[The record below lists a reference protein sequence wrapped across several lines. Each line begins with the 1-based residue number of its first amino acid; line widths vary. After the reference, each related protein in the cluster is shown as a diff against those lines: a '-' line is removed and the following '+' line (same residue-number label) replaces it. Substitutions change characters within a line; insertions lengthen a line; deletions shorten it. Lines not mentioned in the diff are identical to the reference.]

1 MSENI
6 KERISALADGDL
18 AGQSIQDMVAKMQ
31 NYVFPPTMNF
41 LLYDDVTPFA
51 MYIFEFEYELDRD
64 ELNYIWQNL
73 APRTHKRFYT
83 AESTVSHQ
91 LFANEIMGYAN
102 NLANVSIKDKLQWMV
117 FKVKQKAKTNYFGY
131 RDAIN
136 FLGEYN
142 FNLDNKIVYGI
153 DSEFDASRYP
163 KDFSGGDMIKH
174 DEEII
179 SQYSGEKMA
188 LRGKPFET
196 LCRSIVGQQISVK
209 AADSV
214 WTKVENLCNGNIN
227 KEEIINLSNEEMRS
241 AGLSK
246 QKITYL
252 KNIATSDVLTT
263 NWGELS
269 DAEAIDRLCK
279 IKGVGVWTAEMF
291 LIFNLGRPDVLP
303 LADIG
308 LIRGIEKHY
317 YNSERIDKKEL
328 EKNIFVK
335 VRSTGSLLEAKIDLK
350 DNNTANVNLIN
361 PEDGISPGQ
370 ACVFYNKD
378 QYGHKVLGGGWIKD

>member
-1 MSENI
+1 MNVVEQWQ
-6 KERISALADGDL
+6 LA
-18 AGQSIQDMVAKMQ
+18 V
-31 NYVFPPTMNF
+31 
-41 LLYDDVTPFA
+41 
-51 MYIFEFEYELDRD
+51 EELSRRD
-64 ELNYIWQNL
+64 
-73 APRTHKRFYT
+73 
-83 AESTVSHQ
+83 ST
-91 LFANEIMGYAN
+91 I
-102 NLANVSIKDKLQWMV
+102 
-117 FKVKQKAKTNYFGY
+117 
-131 RDAIN
+131 
-136 FLGEYN
+136 
-142 FNLDNKIVYGI
+142 
-153 DSEFDASRYP
+153 
-163 KDFSGGDMIKH
+163 
-174 DEEII
+174 EEII

-227 KEEIINLSNEEMRS
+227 KEKIINLSSEEMRS

-317 YNSERIDKKEL
+317 YNSKRIDKKEL
-328 EKNIFVK
+328 EKFRTKWSPWCTVATWYMW
-335 VRSTGSLLEAKIDLK
+335 RSLDPIPVE
-350 DNNTANVNLIN
+350 
-361 PEDGISPGQ
+361 
-370 ACVFYNKD
+370 Y
-378 QYGHKVLGGGWIKD
+378 

>member
-1 MSENI
+1 MNVVEQWQ
-6 KERISALADGDL
+6 LA
-18 AGQSIQDMVAKMQ
+18 V
-31 NYVFPPTMNF
+31 
-41 LLYDDVTPFA
+41 
-51 MYIFEFEYELDRD
+51 EELCRRD
-64 ELNYIWQNL
+64 
-73 APRTHKRFYT
+73 
-83 AESTVSHQ
+83 ST
-91 LFANEIMGYAN
+91 I
-102 NLANVSIKDKLQWMV
+102 
-117 FKVKQKAKTNYFGY
+117 
-131 RDAIN
+131 
-136 FLGEYN
+136 
-142 FNLDNKIVYGI
+142 
-153 DSEFDASRYP
+153 
-163 KDFSGGDMIKH
+163 
-174 DEEII
+174 EEII

-214 WTKVENLCNGNIN
+214 WTKVEDLCNGNIN

-263 NWGELS
+263 NWRELS

-328 EKNIFVK
+328 EKFRTKWSPWCTVATWYMW
-335 VRSTGSLLEAKIDLK
+335 RSLDPIPVE
-350 DNNTANVNLIN
+350 
-361 PEDGISPGQ
+361 
-370 ACVFYNKD
+370 Y
-378 QYGHKVLGGGWIKD
+378 

>member
-1 MSENI
+1 MNVVEQWQ
-6 KERISALADGDL
+6 LA
-18 AGQSIQDMVAKMQ
+18 V
-31 NYVFPPTMNF
+31 
-41 LLYDDVTPFA
+41 
-51 MYIFEFEYELDRD
+51 EELSRRD
-64 ELNYIWQNL
+64 
-73 APRTHKRFYT
+73 
-83 AESTVSHQ
+83 ST
-91 LFANEIMGYAN
+91 I
-102 NLANVSIKDKLQWMV
+102 
-117 FKVKQKAKTNYFGY
+117 
-131 RDAIN
+131 
-136 FLGEYN
+136 
-142 FNLDNKIVYGI
+142 
-153 DSEFDASRYP
+153 
-163 KDFSGGDMIKH
+163 
-174 DEEII
+174 EEII

-227 KEEIINLSNEEMRS
+227 KEKIINLSSEEMRS

-263 NWGELS
+263 NWRELS

-328 EKNIFVK
+328 EKFRTKWSPWCTVATWYLW
-335 VRSTGSLLEAKIDLK
+335 RSLDPIPVE
-350 DNNTANVNLIN
+350 
-361 PEDGISPGQ
+361 
-370 ACVFYNKD
+370 Y
-378 QYGHKVLGGGWIKD
+378 

>member
-1 MSENI
+1 MNVVEQWQ
-6 KERISALADGDL
+6 LA
-18 AGQSIQDMVAKMQ
+18 V
-31 NYVFPPTMNF
+31 
-41 LLYDDVTPFA
+41 
-51 MYIFEFEYELDRD
+51 EELSRRD
-64 ELNYIWQNL
+64 
-73 APRTHKRFYT
+73 
-83 AESTVSHQ
+83 ST
-91 LFANEIMGYAN
+91 I
-102 NLANVSIKDKLQWMV
+102 
-117 FKVKQKAKTNYFGY
+117 
-131 RDAIN
+131 
-136 FLGEYN
+136 
-142 FNLDNKIVYGI
+142 
-153 DSEFDASRYP
+153 
-163 KDFSGGDMIKH
+163 
-174 DEEII
+174 EEII

-227 KEEIINLSNEEMRS
+227 KEEIINLSSEEMRS

-328 EKNIFVK
+328 EKFRTKWSPWCTVATWYMW
-335 VRSTGSLLEAKIDLK
+335 RSLDPIPVE
-350 DNNTANVNLIN
+350 
-361 PEDGISPGQ
+361 
-370 ACVFYNKD
+370 Y
-378 QYGHKVLGGGWIKD
+378 

>member
-1 MSENI
+1 MNVVEQWQ
-6 KERISALADGDL
+6 LA
-18 AGQSIQDMVAKMQ
+18 V
-31 NYVFPPTMNF
+31 
-41 LLYDDVTPFA
+41 
-51 MYIFEFEYELDRD
+51 EELSRRD
-64 ELNYIWQNL
+64 
-73 APRTHKRFYT
+73 
-83 AESTVSHQ
+83 ST
-91 LFANEIMGYAN
+91 I
-102 NLANVSIKDKLQWMV
+102 
-117 FKVKQKAKTNYFGY
+117 
-131 RDAIN
+131 
-136 FLGEYN
+136 
-142 FNLDNKIVYGI
+142 
-153 DSEFDASRYP
+153 
-163 KDFSGGDMIKH
+163 
-174 DEEII
+174 EEII

-188 LRGKPFET
+188 LRGRPFET

-214 WTKVENLCNGNIN
+214 WTKVEDLCNGNIN
-227 KEEIINLSNEEMRS
+227 KEKIINLSSEEMRS

-269 DAEAIDRLCK
+269 DVEAIDRLCK

-328 EKNIFVK
+328 EKFRKKWSPWCTVATWYLW
-335 VRSTGSLLEAKIDLK
+335 RSLDPIPVE
-350 DNNTANVNLIN
+350 
-361 PEDGISPGQ
+361 
-370 ACVFYNKD
+370 Y
-378 QYGHKVLGGGWIKD
+378 

>member
-1 MSENI
+1 MNVVEQWQ
-6 KERISALADGDL
+6 LA
-18 AGQSIQDMVAKMQ
+18 V
-31 NYVFPPTMNF
+31 
-41 LLYDDVTPFA
+41 
-51 MYIFEFEYELDRD
+51 EELSRKD
-64 ELNYIWQNL
+64 
-73 APRTHKRFYT
+73 
-83 AESTVSHQ
+83 ST
-91 LFANEIMGYAN
+91 I
-102 NLANVSIKDKLQWMV
+102 
-117 FKVKQKAKTNYFGY
+117 
-131 RDAIN
+131 
-136 FLGEYN
+136 
-142 FNLDNKIVYGI
+142 
-153 DSEFDASRYP
+153 
-163 KDFSGGDMIKH
+163 
-174 DEEII
+174 EEII

-188 LRGKPFET
+188 LRGRPFET

-214 WTKVENLCNGNIN
+214 WTKVEDLCNGNIN
-227 KEEIINLSNEEMRS
+227 KEKIINLSSEEMRT

-269 DAEAIDRLCK
+269 DVEAIDRLCK

-328 EKNIFVK
+328 EKFRKKWSPWCTVATWYLW
-335 VRSTGSLLEAKIDLK
+335 RSLDPIPVE
-350 DNNTANVNLIN
+350 
-361 PEDGISPGQ
+361 
-370 ACVFYNKD
+370 Y
-378 QYGHKVLGGGWIKD
+378 

>member
-1 MSENI
+1 MNVVEQWQ
-6 KERISALADGDL
+6 LA
-18 AGQSIQDMVAKMQ
+18 V
-31 NYVFPPTMNF
+31 
-41 LLYDDVTPFA
+41 
-51 MYIFEFEYELDRD
+51 EELSRRD
-64 ELNYIWQNL
+64 
-73 APRTHKRFYT
+73 
-83 AESTVSHQ
+83 ST
-91 LFANEIMGYAN
+91 I
-102 NLANVSIKDKLQWMV
+102 
-117 FKVKQKAKTNYFGY
+117 
-131 RDAIN
+131 
-136 FLGEYN
+136 
-142 FNLDNKIVYGI
+142 
-153 DSEFDASRYP
+153 
-163 KDFSGGDMIKH
+163 
-174 DEEII
+174 EEII

-214 WTKVENLCNGNIN
+214 WTKVEDLCNGNIN
-227 KEEIINLSNEEMRS
+227 KEKIINLSSEEMRS

-263 NWGELS
+263 NWEELS
-269 DAEAIDRLCK
+269 DVEAIDRLCK

-328 EKNIFVK
+328 EKFRKKWSPWCTVATWYLW
-335 VRSTGSLLEAKIDLK
+335 RSLDPIPVE
-350 DNNTANVNLIN
+350 
-361 PEDGISPGQ
+361 
-370 ACVFYNKD
+370 Y
-378 QYGHKVLGGGWIKD
+378 

>member
-1 MSENI
+1 MNVVEQWQ
-6 KERISALADGDL
+6 LA
-18 AGQSIQDMVAKMQ
+18 V
-31 NYVFPPTMNF
+31 
-41 LLYDDVTPFA
+41 
-51 MYIFEFEYELDRD
+51 EELSRKD
-64 ELNYIWQNL
+64 
-73 APRTHKRFYT
+73 
-83 AESTVSHQ
+83 ST
-91 LFANEIMGYAN
+91 I
-102 NLANVSIKDKLQWMV
+102 
-117 FKVKQKAKTNYFGY
+117 
-131 RDAIN
+131 
-136 FLGEYN
+136 
-142 FNLDNKIVYGI
+142 
-153 DSEFDASRYP
+153 
-163 KDFSGGDMIKH
+163 
-174 DEEII
+174 EEII

-227 KEEIINLSNEEMRS
+227 KEKIINLSSEEMRS

-328 EKNIFVK
+328 EKFRTKWSPWCTVATWYLW
-335 VRSTGSLLEAKIDLK
+335 RSLDPIPVE
-350 DNNTANVNLIN
+350 
-361 PEDGISPGQ
+361 
-370 ACVFYNKD
+370 Y
-378 QYGHKVLGGGWIKD
+378 

>member
-1 MSENI
+1 MNVVEQWQ
-6 KERISALADGDL
+6 LA
-18 AGQSIQDMVAKMQ
+18 V
-31 NYVFPPTMNF
+31 
-41 LLYDDVTPFA
+41 
-51 MYIFEFEYELDRD
+51 EELSRRD
-64 ELNYIWQNL
+64 
-73 APRTHKRFYT
+73 
-83 AESTVSHQ
+83 ST
-91 LFANEIMGYAN
+91 I
-102 NLANVSIKDKLQWMV
+102 
-117 FKVKQKAKTNYFGY
+117 
-131 RDAIN
+131 
-136 FLGEYN
+136 
-142 FNLDNKIVYGI
+142 
-153 DSEFDASRYP
+153 
-163 KDFSGGDMIKH
+163 
-174 DEEII
+174 EEII

-214 WTKVENLCNGNIN
+214 WTKVEDLCNGNIN
-227 KEEIINLSNEEMRS
+227 KEKIINLSSEEMRS

-263 NWGELS
+263 NWRELS

-328 EKNIFVK
+328 EKFRAKWSPWCTVATWYLW
-335 VRSTGSLLEAKIDLK
+335 RSLDPIPVE
-350 DNNTANVNLIN
+350 
-361 PEDGISPGQ
+361 
-370 ACVFYNKD
+370 Y
-378 QYGHKVLGGGWIKD
+378 

>member
-1 MSENI
+1 MNVVEQWQ
-6 KERISALADGDL
+6 LA
-18 AGQSIQDMVAKMQ
+18 V
-31 NYVFPPTMNF
+31 
-41 LLYDDVTPFA
+41 
-51 MYIFEFEYELDRD
+51 EELSRRD
-64 ELNYIWQNL
+64 
-73 APRTHKRFYT
+73 
-83 AESTVSHQ
+83 ST
-91 LFANEIMGYAN
+91 I
-102 NLANVSIKDKLQWMV
+102 
-117 FKVKQKAKTNYFGY
+117 
-131 RDAIN
+131 
-136 FLGEYN
+136 
-142 FNLDNKIVYGI
+142 
-153 DSEFDASRYP
+153 
-163 KDFSGGDMIKH
+163 
-174 DEEII
+174 EEII

-214 WTKVENLCNGNIN
+214 WTKVEDLCNGNIN
-227 KEEIINLSNEEMRS
+227 KEKIINLSSEEMRS

-269 DAEAIDRLCK
+269 DVEAIDRLCK

-328 EKNIFVK
+328 EKFRTKWSPWCTVATWYLW
-335 VRSTGSLLEAKIDLK
+335 RSLDPIPVE
-350 DNNTANVNLIN
+350 
-361 PEDGISPGQ
+361 
-370 ACVFYNKD
+370 Y
-378 QYGHKVLGGGWIKD
+378 

>member
-1 MSENI
+1 MNVVEQWH
-6 KERISALADGDL
+6 LA
-18 AGQSIQDMVAKMQ
+18 V
-31 NYVFPPTMNF
+31 
-41 LLYDDVTPFA
+41 
-51 MYIFEFEYELDRD
+51 EELSRRD
-64 ELNYIWQNL
+64 
-73 APRTHKRFYT
+73 
-83 AESTVSHQ
+83 ST
-91 LFANEIMGYAN
+91 I
-102 NLANVSIKDKLQWMV
+102 
-117 FKVKQKAKTNYFGY
+117 
-131 RDAIN
+131 
-136 FLGEYN
+136 
-142 FNLDNKIVYGI
+142 
-153 DSEFDASRYP
+153 
-163 KDFSGGDMIKH
+163 
-174 DEEII
+174 EEII

-214 WTKVENLCNGNIN
+214 WTKVEDLCNGNIN
-227 KEEIINLSNEEMRS
+227 KEEIINLSSEEMRS

-269 DAEAIDRLCK
+269 DVEAIDRLCK

-328 EKNIFVK
+328 EKFRTKWSPWCTVATWYMW
-335 VRSTGSLLEAKIDLK
+335 RSLDPIPVE
-350 DNNTANVNLIN
+350 
-361 PEDGISPGQ
+361 
-370 ACVFYNKD
+370 Y
-378 QYGHKVLGGGWIKD
+378 

>member
-1 MSENI
+1 MNVVEQWQ
-6 KERISALADGDL
+6 LA
-18 AGQSIQDMVAKMQ
+18 V
-31 NYVFPPTMNF
+31 
-41 LLYDDVTPFA
+41 
-51 MYIFEFEYELDRD
+51 EELSRKD
-64 ELNYIWQNL
+64 
-73 APRTHKRFYT
+73 
-83 AESTVSHQ
+83 ST
-91 LFANEIMGYAN
+91 I
-102 NLANVSIKDKLQWMV
+102 
-117 FKVKQKAKTNYFGY
+117 
-131 RDAIN
+131 
-136 FLGEYN
+136 
-142 FNLDNKIVYGI
+142 
-153 DSEFDASRYP
+153 
-163 KDFSGGDMIKH
+163 
-174 DEEII
+174 EEII

-214 WTKVENLCNGNIN
+214 WTKVEDLCNGNIN
-227 KEEIINLSNEEMRS
+227 KEKIINLSSEEMRS

-263 NWGELS
+263 NWEELS
-269 DAEAIDRLCK
+269 DVEAVDRLCK

-328 EKNIFVK
+328 EKFRTKWSPWCTVATWYLW
-335 VRSTGSLLEAKIDLK
+335 RSLDPIPVE
-350 DNNTANVNLIN
+350 
-361 PEDGISPGQ
+361 
-370 ACVFYNKD
+370 Y
-378 QYGHKVLGGGWIKD
+378 

>member
-1 MSENI
+1 MNVVEQWQ
-6 KERISALADGDL
+6 LA
-18 AGQSIQDMVAKMQ
+18 V
-31 NYVFPPTMNF
+31 
-41 LLYDDVTPFA
+41 
-51 MYIFEFEYELDRD
+51 EELSRRD
-64 ELNYIWQNL
+64 
-73 APRTHKRFYT
+73 
-83 AESTVSHQ
+83 ST
-91 LFANEIMGYAN
+91 I
-102 NLANVSIKDKLQWMV
+102 
-117 FKVKQKAKTNYFGY
+117 
-131 RDAIN
+131 
-136 FLGEYN
+136 
-142 FNLDNKIVYGI
+142 
-153 DSEFDASRYP
+153 
-163 KDFSGGDMIKH
+163 
-174 DEEII
+174 EEII

-227 KEEIINLSNEEMRS
+227 KEEIINLSSEEMRS

-252 KNIATSDVLTT
+252 KNIASSDVLTT

-328 EKNIFVK
+328 EKFRTKWSPWCTVATWYMW
-335 VRSTGSLLEAKIDLK
+335 RSLDPIPVE
-350 DNNTANVNLIN
+350 
-361 PEDGISPGQ
+361 
-370 ACVFYNKD
+370 Y
-378 QYGHKVLGGGWIKD
+378 

>member
-1 MSENI
+1 MNVVEQWQ
-6 KERISALADGDL
+6 LA
-18 AGQSIQDMVAKMQ
+18 V
-31 NYVFPPTMNF
+31 
-41 LLYDDVTPFA
+41 
-51 MYIFEFEYELDRD
+51 EELSRRD
-64 ELNYIWQNL
+64 
-73 APRTHKRFYT
+73 
-83 AESTVSHQ
+83 ST
-91 LFANEIMGYAN
+91 I
-102 NLANVSIKDKLQWMV
+102 
-117 FKVKQKAKTNYFGY
+117 
-131 RDAIN
+131 
-136 FLGEYN
+136 
-142 FNLDNKIVYGI
+142 
-153 DSEFDASRYP
+153 
-163 KDFSGGDMIKH
+163 
-174 DEEII
+174 EEII

-227 KEEIINLSNEEMRS
+227 KEKIINLSSEEMRS

-263 NWGELS
+263 NWEELS
-269 DAEAIDRLCK
+269 DVEAIDRLCK

-328 EKNIFVK
+328 EKFRAKWSPWCTVATWYLW
-335 VRSTGSLLEAKIDLK
+335 RSLDPIPVE
-350 DNNTANVNLIN
+350 
-361 PEDGISPGQ
+361 
-370 ACVFYNKD
+370 Y
-378 QYGHKVLGGGWIKD
+378 

>member
-1 MSENI
+1 MNVVEQWQ
-6 KERISALADGDL
+6 LA
-18 AGQSIQDMVAKMQ
+18 V
-31 NYVFPPTMNF
+31 
-41 LLYDDVTPFA
+41 
-51 MYIFEFEYELDRD
+51 EELSRRD
-64 ELNYIWQNL
+64 
-73 APRTHKRFYT
+73 
-83 AESTVSHQ
+83 ST
-91 LFANEIMGYAN
+91 I
-102 NLANVSIKDKLQWMV
+102 
-117 FKVKQKAKTNYFGY
+117 
-131 RDAIN
+131 
-136 FLGEYN
+136 
-142 FNLDNKIVYGI
+142 
-153 DSEFDASRYP
+153 
-163 KDFSGGDMIKH
+163 
-174 DEEII
+174 EEII

-214 WTKVENLCNGNIN
+214 WTKVEDLCNGNIN
-227 KEEIINLSNEEMRS
+227 KEKIINLSSEEMRS

-328 EKNIFVK
+328 EKFRAKWSPWCTVATWYLW
-335 VRSTGSLLEAKIDLK
+335 RSLDPIPVE
-350 DNNTANVNLIN
+350 
-361 PEDGISPGQ
+361 
-370 ACVFYNKD
+370 Y
-378 QYGHKVLGGGWIKD
+378 